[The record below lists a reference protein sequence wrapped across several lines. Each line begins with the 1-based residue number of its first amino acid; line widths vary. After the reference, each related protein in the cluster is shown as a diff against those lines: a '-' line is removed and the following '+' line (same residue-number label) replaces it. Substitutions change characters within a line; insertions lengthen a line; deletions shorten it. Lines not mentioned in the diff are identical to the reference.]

1 MGAFRG
7 QTTARILAL
16 LRDLK
21 PERSSAQDV
30 AESLELGVESTAAI
44 LLRLSRYGQVD
55 RVPRETGERIATNAA
70 GATRPK
76 VVYVYTT
83 TPKGEARLERLMA
96 RGIFGHPGSGGRTL

>member
-21 PERSSAQDV
+21 PERMSAQDV
-30 AESLELGVESTAAI
+30 AEALELGAESTAAV
-44 LLRLSRYGQVD
+44 LLRLARYGQVD
-55 RVPRETGERIATNAA
+55 RIPRETGERIVTNAA

-76 VVYVYTT
+76 VVYAYTT
-83 TPKGEARLERLMA
+83 TPKGEARLDRLVA
-96 RGIFGHPGSGGRTL
+96 RGIFGPPERPSR